1 MNKEKF
7 IKELESVTGLD
18 NELCVSIN
26 DILESNFIVGKKNKE
41 KIVSDIARRLEITT
55 DESEKIYESA
65 MQVLGNGLKDKL
77 KHPFGSQK

>member
-18 NELCVSIN
+18 NELCVIIN

-41 KIVSDIARRLEITT
+41 KIVSDISEKLEITT

>member
-41 KIVSDIARRLEITT
+41 KIVFDIAEKLEITT
-55 DESEKIYESA
+55 EESEKIYESA